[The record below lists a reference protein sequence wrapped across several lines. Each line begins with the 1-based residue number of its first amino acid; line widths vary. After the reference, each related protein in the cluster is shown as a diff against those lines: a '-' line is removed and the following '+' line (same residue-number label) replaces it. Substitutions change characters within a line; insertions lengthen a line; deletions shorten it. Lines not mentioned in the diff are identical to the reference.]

1 MRMRSDDE
9 FQGYIDED
17 EGSNDGGDD
26 GTDND
31 GGHGVDDDGDDG
43 DGMDNGGDGTE
54 NDGGNGIES
63 DKDDGGSSDNEDI
76 PEFVGQ
82 AGCTKDMSNK
92 SPIDFL
98 QLFLTDEILLILS
111 SRPTCLHSS
120 TSAPMSCAGGPRFS
134 SGPVSLTTCR
144 S

>member
-1 MRMRSDDE
+1 MWKCHFWS
-9 FQGYIDED
+9 
-17 EGSNDGGDD
+17 SDD

-31 GGHGVDDDGDDG
+31 GGHGMDDDGSDGLGNDSDDG
-43 DGMDNGGDGTE
+43 DGMDNRGDSTDT
-54 NDGGNGIES
+54 DGGNDTES
-63 DKDDGGSSDNEDI
+63 DQDDGGSSNNEDI

-120 TSAPMSCAGGPRFS
+120 TSGPMSCAGGPGFI
-134 SGPVSLTTCR
+134 SGLVSLTTCR